1 MFKSKKQEDIN
12 KEDVVKD
19 AAQET
24 GSQENVSKEE
34 AASEQ
39 DAAEE
44 NKGEAEG
51 EEPAQEQPQPTAE
64 EQLTAKLAEANDKYI
79 RLAAEFDNYRR
90 RVAKEKLDLIS
101 TAGEDVIKGLLPV
114 LDDCERALQVL
125 NSSTDTEAA
134 KAAKEG
140 TELIYNKLMGYLK
153 SKGLAPIE
161 AVGKEL
167 DTDFHEAVAQFPVQV
182 TGEFPCGGGFAAAVE
197 TGEHDDRGF
206 AGEGQF
212 RCTAAQQCDQLIVD
226 DLDHLLP
233 GGDAA
238 DDFAALALFFDFFD
252 KFVCDLQIDIR
263 LQKGDPD
270 LLHGI
275 CDIRFGQ
282 RTLPAQTFEDCVEL
296 VTQ

>member
-12 KEDVVKD
+12 KEEVVKD

-24 GSQENVSKEE
+24 GSQENVTKEE

-39 DAAEE
+39 DVAEE

-64 EQLTAKLAEANDKYI
+64 EQLTAKLAESNDKYI

-125 NSSTDTEAA
+125 ETATETEAA

-140 TELIYNKLMGYLK
+140 PELIYNKLMGYLK

-167 DTDFHEAVAQFPVQV
+167 DTDFHEAVAQFPVQEAEKKNKIFDV
-182 TGEFPCGGGFAAAVE
+182 T
-197 TGEHDDRGF
+197 
-206 AGEGQF
+206 
-212 RCTAAQQCDQLIVD
+212 QQGYTLNGKV
-226 DLDHLLP
+226 
-233 GGDAA
+233 
-238 DDFAALALFFDFFD
+238 
-252 KFVCDLQIDIR
+252 
-263 LQKGDPD
+263 
-270 LLHGI
+270 
-275 CDIRFGQ
+275 IRFAKVVVGI
-282 RTLPAQTFEDCVEL
+282 
-296 VTQ
+296 